1 MGMDHLLKGNQ
12 KMIRVM
18 KFDNWMSC
26 LDGLFYGFCLHI
38 STCRSLGLDDSRY
51 SQFLVANEGLVRDPG
66 GYRTSCHRLI
76 RRGHGTSF

>member
-26 LDGLFYGFCLHI
+26 LDGVFYGFCLHI

-51 SQFLVANEGLVRDPG
+51 SQFFVANEGLVRDPG

-76 RRGHGTSF
+76 RRGDGTSF